1 VPKAVVVD
9 YKLCTGCRICEMA
22 CSLRKEGVIS
32 ASLSRIRVYPFPPG
46 LDVPVLC
53 VQCERAPCV
62 EVCPKKSLVRDLETR
77 AVVVKEDECTG
88 CGICVKACPA
98 DAISIHPT
106 RKVAVK
112 CDLCGGKPEC
122 VEVCPSGALSY
133 CEVPFDTRTFAKKPE
148 KIAEEIRGF
157 FALPKEV

>member
-9 YKLCTGCRICEMA
+9 YKLCTGCRICEMV
-22 CSLRKEGVIS
+22 CSLKREGVIS
-32 ASLSRIRVYPFPPG
+32 DSSSRIRVYSFPPG
-46 LDVPVLC
+46 LDVPILC

-62 EVCPKKSLVRDLETR
+62 KVCPQQALVRDSETG
-77 AVVVKEDECTG
+77 AVIVDEEECTG
-88 CGICVKACPA
+88 CGACVKACPA
-98 DAISIHPT
+98 DAVFVHPD

-122 VEVCPSGALSY
+122 IEMCPSGALSY

-148 KIAEEIRGF
+148 EIAEELRGLLM
-157 FALPKEV
+157 LPKEA